1 MSKIR
6 LYTIGFTKK
15 SAEDFFE
22 ALKKMK
28 IKTLIDIRLNNTSQ
42 ILGFSKEKH
51 LPYFLKEICSCA
63 YIHLPEWAPTKEILD
78 SYKKEQITW
87 ETYEKQFGFLLSQR
101 DIIPKASQMDLG
113 NACLLC
119 SEPTADKCH
128 RRLVAE
134 HLAYNID
141 GLSICHI

>member
-28 IKTLIDIRLNNTSQ
+28 IKTLIDIRLNNTAQ

-63 YIHLPEWAPTKEILD
+63 YVHLPEWAPTQEILD
-78 SYKKEQITW
+78 SYKKKQSTW

-101 DIIPKASQMDLG
+101 DIISKASQMDLD

-134 HLAYNID
+134 HLADNID
-141 GLSICHI
+141 GLSIWHI